1 MTSGWRNHAP
11 FTRRGEP
18 GRKAV
23 PGDAR
28 RHNRALVLRTMF
40 RRGPLSRADLA
51 RETNLTRVTTSD
63 LATELLAE
71 GLIEELGTRV
81 DQGRVG
87 KPATLLG
94 VVPDARLTITLDLS
108 DDERFR
114 AALVDLA
121 GKVLDRRT
129 AERDGRTGDAALD
142 LARRLA
148 ADLATGAERP
158 LLGVG
163 VGSPGV
169 VDPRGTVLEAPNR
182 GWHGVDLASALHDA
196 LGVPV
201 HVANDANAA
210 ALGELGLGGRGDAVA
225 TPAGAAGRAD
235 VGAGGATDA
244 PVRSGAEADTG
255 AGADSGVDGDGDAPA
270 DGGDGEPTARSLL
283 VVKVGHGVG
292 AGLVL
297 DGHLVLGDR
306 FAAGEIGHVVV
317 DPDGEVCACGRTGC
331 LETVIAAP
339 RLRRRCRLGDA
350 AAERTAAGRRLGEAL
365 APVISTLNLREVVL
379 SGPLDVLDET
389 FRVAAVDAIR
399 ARTMPAVGGHADLRF
414 SSLGEDDVLLGAA
427 MLVLDRELG
436 VA

>member
-1 MTSGWRNHAP
+1 MTAPSPAP
-11 FTRRGEP
+11 FARRG
-18 GRKAV
+18 GARRKAV

-40 RRGPLSRADLA
+40 RQGPLSRADLA
-51 RETNLTRVTTSD
+51 RETHLTRVTTSD
-63 LATELLAE
+63 LAAELLGE
-71 GLIEELGTRV
+71 GLIEELGTRGG
-81 DQGRVG
+81 QGRVG

-121 GKVLDRRT
+121 GTVLDRRD
-129 AERDGRTGDAALD
+129 AERSGRTGEAALA
-142 LARRLA
+142 LARDLCAALA
-148 ADLATGAERP
+148 GAARRP

-169 VDPRGTVLEAPNR
+169 VDPRGVVVEAPNL
-182 GWHGVDLASALHDA
+182 GWRDLDLAASLGEG
-196 LGVPV
+196 LGVRV

-210 ALGELGLGGRGDAVA
+210 VLGELGLGG
-225 TPAGAAGRAD
+225 AAD
-235 VGAGGATDA
+235 
-244 PVRSGAEADTG
+244 
-255 AGADSGVDGDGDAPA
+255 
-270 DGGDGEPTARSLL
+270 RSLL
-283 VVKVGHGVG
+283 LVKVGQGVG

-317 DPDGEVCACGRTGC
+317 DPAGEACACGRTGC

-339 RLRRRCRLGDA
+339 RLRRRSHRGDP

-365 APVISTLNLREVVL
+365 AAVVSTLNLREVVM

-389 FRVAAVDAIR
+389 FRAAALDAIR
-399 ARTMPAVGGHADLRF
+399 ARTMPAVGGNVDLRS

>member
-1 MTSGWRNHAP
+1 VTDSAP
-11 FTRRGEP
+11 DHEPFARRGRSR
-18 GRKAV
+18 RKAG

-28 RHNRALVLRTMF
+28 RHNRALVLRTVF
-40 RRGPLSRADLA
+40 RQGPLSRADLA
-51 RETNLTRVTTSD
+51 RVTHLTRVTTSD
-63 LATELLAE
+63 LAAELLAE
-71 GLIEELGTRV
+71 GLVEELGTRV
-81 DQGRVG
+81 DQGVG

-108 DDERFR
+108 DDEHFR

-129 AERDGRTGDAALD
+129 ADRDGRTGAAAVDIARALALD
-142 LARRLA
+142 LATA
-148 ADLATGAERP
+148 ADRP

-169 VDPRGTVLEAPNR
+169 VDPAGIVLEAPNR
-182 GWHGVDLASALHDA
+182 GWHDLDLAAHLAGALDA
-196 LGVPV
+196 PV

-210 ALGELGLGGRGDAVA
+210 ALAELSLGEH
-225 TPAGAAGRAD
+225 AD
-235 VGAGGATDA
+235 
-244 PVRSGAEADTG
+244 
-255 AGADSGVDGDGDAPA
+255 
-270 DGGDGEPTARSLL
+270 RSLL
-283 VVKVGHGVG
+283 CIKIGHGVG
-292 AGLVL
+292 AGVVL
-297 DGHLVLGDR
+297 DGHLVVGDR

-317 DPDGEVCACGRTGC
+317 DPDGEPCACGRTGC
-331 LETVIAAP
+331 LETAIAAP
-339 RLRRRCRLGDA
+339 RLRRRCRDGDPRA
-350 AAERTAAGRRLGEAL
+350 ARTAAGHRLGEAL

-389 FRVAAVDAIR
+389 FRSAALDAIR
-399 ARTMPAVGGHADLRF
+399 ARTMPAVGDHVDLRF

>member
-1 MTSGWRNHAP
+1 MTNGPDTTSDAGGTGGP
-11 FTRRGEP
+11 FARRGEP
-18 GRKAV
+18 RRKAV

-40 RRGPLSRADLA
+40 REGPVSRADLA
-51 RETNLTRVTTSD
+51 RATNLTRVTTSD

-71 GLIEELGTRV
+71 GLVEELGQREGT
-81 DQGRVG
+81 GRVG

-94 VVPDARLTITLDLS
+94 VVPDARFTIAVDLS
-108 DDERFR
+108 DDERFH
-114 AALVDLA
+114 AALVDLS
-121 GKVLDRRT
+121 GKVLDRRVT
-129 AERDGRTGDAALD
+129 ERDGRTGEAAVEMVRTLC
-142 LARRLA
+142 
-148 ADLATGAERP
+148 ADLADAADRP

-169 VDPRGTVLEAPNR
+169 V
-182 GWHGVDLASALHDA
+182 AL
-196 LGVPV
+196 PV

-210 ALGELGLGGRGDAVA
+210 VLGELGLGG
-225 TPAGAAGRAD
+225 AAD
-235 VGAGGATDA
+235 
-244 PVRSGAEADTG
+244 
-255 AGADSGVDGDGDAPA
+255 
-270 DGGDGEPTARSLL
+270 RSLFVL
-283 VVKVGHGVG
+283 KVGQGVG

-297 DGHLVLGDR
+297 DGHLVVGDR

-317 DPDGEVCACGRTGC
+317 DPDGEACACGLTGC
-331 LETVIAAP
+331 LETVLAAP
-339 RLRRRCRLGDA
+339 RLRRRSRAGDP
-350 AAERTAAGRRLGEAL
+350 AAERTAAGSRLGEAL

-389 FRVAAVDAIR
+389 FRAAALAAIR
-399 ARTMPAVGGHADLRF
+399 ARTMPAVGDNVDLRF

>member
-1 MTSGWRNHAP
+1 VTDNAP
-11 FTRRGEP
+11 DHEPFARRGRSR
-18 GRKAV
+18 RKAG

-28 RHNRALVLRTMF
+28 RHNRALVLRTVF
-40 RRGPLSRADLA
+40 RQGPLSRADLA
-51 RETNLTRVTTSD
+51 RVTHLTRVTTSD
-63 LATELLAE
+63 LAAELLAE
-71 GLIEELGTRV
+71 GLVEELGTRI
-81 DQGRVG
+81 DQGVG

-129 AERDGRTGDAALD
+129 AERDGRTGAAAVEMA
-142 LARRLA
+142 LALA
-148 ADLATGAERP
+148 ADLAAAADRP

-169 VDPRGTVLEAPNR
+169 VDPAGTVLEAPNL
-182 GWHGVDLASALHDA
+182 GWHDLDLAARLGAGLDA
-196 LGVPV
+196 PI

-210 ALGELGLGGRGDAVA
+210 ALAELSLGEH
-225 TPAGAAGRAD
+225 AD
-235 VGAGGATDA
+235 
-244 PVRSGAEADTG
+244 
-255 AGADSGVDGDGDAPA
+255 
-270 DGGDGEPTARSLL
+270 RSLL
-283 VVKVGHGVG
+283 CIKVGQGVG
-292 AGLVL
+292 AGVVL
-297 DGHLVLGDR
+297 DGHLVVGDR

-317 DPDGEVCACGRTGC
+317 DPDGEPCACGRTGC
-331 LETVIAAP
+331 LETAIAAP
-339 RLRRRCRLGDA
+339 RLRRRSRDGDPRA
-350 AAERTAAGRRLGEAL
+350 ARTAAGHRLGEAL

-389 FRVAAVDAIR
+389 FRSAALDAIR
-399 ARTMPAVGGHADLRF
+399 ARTMPAVGDHVDLRF

>member
-1 MTSGWRNHAP
+1 MTSGHPDHAP
-11 FTRRGEP
+11 FARRG
-18 GRKAV
+18 GRRRKAV

-40 RRGPLSRADLA
+40 RAGPLSRADLA

-108 DDERFR
+108 DDGSFR

-121 GKVLDRRT
+121 GKITERRT
-129 AERDGRTGDAALD
+129 AARDGRLGDDALA
-142 LARRLA
+142 LARSLCAELA
-148 ADLATGAERP
+148 DVAPRP

-169 VDPRGTVLEAPNR
+169 VDPRGTVLEAPNL
-182 GWHGVDLASALHDA
+182 GWHDLDLAHAIGTP

-210 ALGELGLGGRGDAVA
+210 VLGELGLGVA
-225 TPAGAAGRAD
+225 PDSSAD
-235 VGAGGATDA
+235 HEDGTD
-244 PVRSGAEADTG
+244 D
-255 AGADSGVDGDGDAPA
+255 VDDEAPA
-270 DGGDGEPTARSLL
+270 NSLFL
-283 VVKVGHGVG
+283 LKVGHGVG

-297 DGHLVLGDR
+297 DGHLLVGDG

-317 DPDGEVCACGRTGC
+317 APDGEPCACGRRGC

-339 RLRRRCRLGDA
+339 RLRRRAEAGDA
-350 AAERTAAGRRLGEAL
+350 AAEHAAAGRLLGEAL

-389 FRVAAVDAIR
+389 FRAAALDAVR
-399 ARTMPAVGGHADLRF
+399 ARTMPAVGDNVVLRS

>member
-1 MTSGWRNHAP
+1 MQGRTVVVRTAIGPGGRAFSKVTVDTGLVCNLDKQTMTSGSGNHAP
-11 FTRRGEP
+11 FARRGEP
-18 GRKAV
+18 RRKAV

-40 RRGPLSRADLA
+40 RHGPLSRADLA

-63 LATELLAE
+63 LATELLAD
-71 GLIEELGTRV
+71 GLVEELGTRV

-87 KPATLLG
+87 KPATMLG
-94 VVPDARLTITLDLS
+94 VVADSRFTITLDLS

-142 LARRLA
+142 LARALC
-148 ADLATGAERP
+148 ADLAGAAARP

-169 VDPRGTVLEAPNR
+169 VDPRGTVLEAPNL
-182 GWHGVDLASALHDA
+182 GWHGVDLAASLGGG

-201 HVANDANAA
+201 HVANDANAI
-210 ALGELGLGGRGDAVA
+210 ALAELGL
-225 TPAGAAGRAD
+225 
-235 VGAGGATDA
+235 
-244 PVRSGAEADTG
+244 S
-255 AGADSGVDGDGDAPA
+255 
-270 DGGDGEPTARSLL
+270 EPPERSLL
-283 VVKVGHGVG
+283 VVKVGQGVG

-317 DPDGEVCACGRTGC
+317 DPHGEACACGRTGC
-331 LETVIAAP
+331 LETVLAAP
-339 RLRRRCRLGDA
+339 RLRRRSRQGDA
-350 AAERTAAGRRLGEAL
+350 AAERTAAGHRLGEAL

-389 FRVAAVDAIR
+389 FRAAALDAIR
-399 ARTMPAVGGHADLRF
+399 ARTMPAVGDNVDLRF

>member
-1 MTSGWRNHAP
+1 VTDNAP
-11 FTRRGEP
+11 DHEPFARRGRSR
-18 GRKAV
+18 RKAG

-28 RHNRALVLRTMF
+28 RHNRALVLRTVF
-40 RRGPLSRADLA
+40 RQGPLSRADLA
-51 RETNLTRVTTSD
+51 RVTHLTRVTTSD
-63 LATELLAE
+63 LAAELLAE
-71 GLIEELGTRV
+71 GLVEELGTRI
-81 DQGRVG
+81 DQGVG

-129 AERDGRTGDAALD
+129 AERDGRTGAAAVEMA
-142 LARRLA
+142 LALA
-148 ADLATGAERP
+148 ADLAAAADRP

-169 VDPRGTVLEAPNR
+169 VDPAGTVLEAPNL
-182 GWHGVDLASALHDA
+182 GWHDLDLAARLGTGLDA
-196 LGVPV
+196 PI

-210 ALGELGLGGRGDAVA
+210 ALAELSLGEH
-225 TPAGAAGRAD
+225 AD
-235 VGAGGATDA
+235 
-244 PVRSGAEADTG
+244 
-255 AGADSGVDGDGDAPA
+255 
-270 DGGDGEPTARSLL
+270 RSLL
-283 VVKVGHGVG
+283 CIKVGQGVG
-292 AGLVL
+292 AGVVL
-297 DGHLVLGDR
+297 DGHLVVGDR

-317 DPDGEVCACGRTGC
+317 DPDGEPCACGRTGC
-331 LETVIAAP
+331 LETAIAAP
-339 RLRRRCRLGDA
+339 RLRRRSRDGDPRA
-350 AAERTAAGRRLGEAL
+350 ARTAAGHRLGEAL

-389 FRVAAVDAIR
+389 FRSAALDAIR
-399 ARTMPAVGGHADLRF
+399 ARTMPAVGDHVDLRF